1 MQQSL
6 LKRPLVVFDIVW
18 FVCCCFLPGNETLR
32 WYLKAATTH
41 SDTEDVAIKAKN
53 YVLVICKN
61 KQQKQ
66 KRIMAVNHNNI
77 FSSKLCFVFSP
88 LAIIS
93 LLHPSSPASSVNA
106 CRTLARVTS
115 LLELPPSAVRLVSW
129 SSTNSTCPMP
139 SMVSMFTWS
148 ASTSARWG
156 EVAVK
161 SPFVMKTEWLN
172 IRKQTT

>member
-6 LKRPLVVFDIVW
+6 LKRQLDVL
-18 FVCCCFLPGNETLR
+18 FVCCWFLPGNETLR
-32 WYLKAATTH
+32 WYLKAATIH

-66 KRIMAVNHNNI
+66 KWTMAVSHNNI
-77 FSSKLCFVFSP
+77 FSSKLCLVFSP

-115 LLELPPSAVRLVSW
+115 PPELPPSAVRLVSW

-148 ASTSARWG
+148 ARWG

-172 IRKQTT
+172 IRKQTI